1 MTGKREHEMETKVT
15 FIYDYQS
22 IEIPEHY
29 RTLTIPDIEPL
40 VEAMCQELAAKQS
53 SIELPEGQPHIL
65 TDEMVAR
72 EEIPGIETV
81 EDYRLRLREA
91 LFESMADDLLHT
103 ILIKYVMPELVKRS
117 TFEIN
122 DEEATRISQQRLE
135 SFEKEAMEEGLTL
148 EEAVR
153 REVGTGSHQMDEGMS
168 RQYMLHVSRTGYL
181 FEILAREYYSRQG
194 KTFDLASYYGQ
205 VKSYADLSGRPE
217 EEIRELLPVHEYMA
231 LAPAR
236 TLLDEMS
243 GWLAPQI
250 TLKLAAED
258 QED

>member
-1 MTGKREHEMETKVT
+1 METKVT

-29 RTLTIPDIEPL
+29 RTLTIPPVEPL
-40 VEAMCQELAAKQS
+40 VEAMCQEVAARHS
-53 SIELPEGQPHIL
+53 SIELPDGQPHLL
-65 TDEMVAR
+65 TDEMVAK
-72 EEIPGIETV
+72 EEIPGVETAD
-81 EDYRLRLREA
+81 DYRLRLKEA
-91 LFESMADDLLHT
+91 LFDSMANDLLHT

-122 DEEATRISQQRLE
+122 DEEASRISQKRLE
-135 SFEKEAMEEGLTL
+135 SFEEDARQEGLTL

-181 FEILAREYYSRQG
+181 FEILAREYYVRQG
-194 KTFDLASYYGQ
+194 RTFDLAAYYGYI
-205 VKSYADLSGRPE
+205 KSYADFSGRPE
-217 EEIRELLPVHEYMA
+217 EEIREMLPVHEYMA

-243 GWLAPQI
+243 NWLAPQI
-250 TLKLAAED
+250 TLKLEAEG
-258 QED
+258 QEA